1 MEATS
6 EISGGPL
13 RNYTE
18 DASGF
23 QVPVMN
29 PTQTSPQTAPT
40 APKRADARRNY
51 ELILTAARKA
61 FADGGESMSL
71 EEIARRAGVGI
82 GTLYR
87 HFPSRQVLL
96 ETLYLNEVN
105 GVCRAAS
112 RSDGDPWS
120 DLSVWCEGLIDYLT
134 TKRALAQE
142 LLKYLDEDAALFQQC
157 RHTVYAAGEPLLQRA
172 QDAGVV
178 RLDVAF
184 SDVIQMLAG
193 ISRMPADD
201 QDQVNHVVR
210 LALDGLRYRPPA

>member
-1 MEATS
+1 MDS
-6 EISGGPL
+6 
-13 RNYTE
+13 
-18 DASGF
+18 
-23 QVPVMN
+23 
-29 PTQTSPQTAPT
+29 TQTPT
-40 APKRADARRNY
+40 PTVPAGPKRADARRNN
-51 ELILTAARKA
+51 ERILTAARKA
-61 FADGGESMSL
+61 FAEGGESMSL

-96 ETLYLNEVN
+96 ETLYLNEVHE
-105 GVCRAAS
+105 VCRSAS
-112 RSDGDPWS
+112 QADDDPWKA
-120 DLSVWCEGLIDYLT
+120 LSVWCEGLIGYLT

-142 LLKYLDEDAALFQQC
+142 LLKYLDEDAALFQDC
-157 RHTVYAAGEPLLQRA
+157 RSTVYAAGEPLLERA

-184 SDVIQMLAG
+184 SDVLQMLAG

-201 QDQVNHVVR
+201 PNQVQHVVR